1 MPKITTKDSP
11 PDNSTSK
18 ARGPNVKWTDQ
29 DDTVIVQTLLNN
41 KGHQSDSGWKSSVWP
56 LVVEA
61 LKAKGLDNGPSLK
74 TASKV
79 ADRYSSLKQWYSE
92 VKALREMSGFGWD
105 DREKRVI
112 ATEEVWYNLLN
123 VKVCNGCS

>member
-79 ADRYSSLKQWYSE
+79 ADRYSS
-92 VKALREMSGFGWD
+92 
-105 DREKRVI
+105 
-112 ATEEVWYNLLN
+112 
-123 VKVCNGCS
+123 VCRLVL